1 MNTKRVILGV
11 LCAAG
16 AIGVSVWLALGYQTR
31 LRLEEENQGLRQQ
44 VDQMAELV
52 AENERLSNLVAQA
65 SQSRPR
71 SDDQM
76 RELLRPRAEVGALR
90 QQGKV
95 LESLHVENRQAPASP
110 ESANPAVEVGALRQ
124 QGKALE
130 SPRAENPQ
138 APASPESADPAADN
152 WPKESWAF
160 AGYASPSAAVQ
171 SCLWA
176 ASKGDVKTFLRGVTG
191 DAQMFAEKLLAGR
204 SESEISAAVT
214 AQFAGIKSLRVV
226 SREVQDENTVVL
238 TTASEEESGTVT
250 KKALMKKVG
259 NEWKLAGEVQ

>member
-1 MNTKRVILGV
+1 MTLPRPIQVDGGQAIPSNGMEGGSMGCARTMKTRSVILGV
-11 LCAAG
+11 LCAA
-16 AIGVSVWLALGYQTR
+16 AVVGVASWVAVGYQAR
-31 LRLEEENQGLRQQ
+31 LRLEEENLGLRQQ
-44 VDQMAELV
+44 LDQMGELAV
-52 AENERLSNLVAQA
+52 ENERLSNLVAHA
-65 SQSRPR
+65 SQSQSLP
-71 SDDQM
+71 DDQL
-76 RELLRPRAEVGALR
+76 RELLRLRGEVA
-90 QQGKV
+90 
-95 LESLHVENRQAPASP
+95 
-110 ESANPAVEVGALRQ
+110 ALRQ

-130 SPRAENPQ
+130 SPRVENGQ
-138 APASPESADPAADN
+138 APAPPESGDPAADN

-176 ASKGDVKTFLRGVTG
+176 ASKGDVKTFLSGVTG
-191 DAQMFAEKLLAGR
+191 NAQMFAEKLLAGR

-214 AQFAGIKSLRVV
+214 ALFAGVKSLRVV

-259 NEWKLAGEVQ
+259 DEWKLAGEVQ

>member
-90 QQGKV
+90 QQGK
-95 LESLHVENRQAPASP
+95 
-110 ESANPAVEVGALRQ
+110 
-124 QGKALE
+124 ALE

-176 ASKGDVKTFLRGVTG
+176 ASKGDVKTFLSGVTG
-191 DAQMFAEKLLAGR
+191 NAQMFAEKLLAGK

-259 NEWKLAGEVQ
+259 NEWKLAGEVE